1 MAFTNVITF
10 RGGTHEVVVDVRV
23 DFERGLIVGAAR
35 GMPIVA
41 EEPDVAS
48 LRAALDRLVAEHFAA
63 LPKTAPRRPTNVE
76 PPAPP
81 ISPEV
86 ADVVS
91 RMVGAAPRSEAAK
104 KRFVAL
110 LPGASDLLTPPPGW
124 ISWRMPPEP
133 NALDEAVDTFVR
145 KNRKRSA
152 ASDGPCPFWRARVA
166 VVQALDTGEDAR
178 RRYEAA
184 RVDGAAKRAKLRAL
198 ATSAD
203 RLQIAL
209 AEYTVTFGDAWRD
222 LVEDWVAATREGT
235 RENRIEGDALAIPG
249 LRQRLDDAVADVALT
264 ARAARAV
271 AEAVGN
277 SEAAAGK
284 RAFIARMLGA
294 FREIF
299 GGVRG
304 DKPVSFVDAAAEVAG
319 LRGEG
324 DPSWRATTKKIQGE
338 PQFAAFRT
346 PVDR

>member
-1 MAFTNVITF
+1 MAFWNVITF

-86 ADVVS
+86 ADVVA

-110 LPGASDLLTPPPGW
+110 LPGASDLLTPPPRWG
-124 ISWRMPPEP
+124 SWRMPPDP
-133 NALDEAVDTFVR
+133 SALDEAVDTLLR
-145 KNRKRSA
+145 KHRKRSA
-152 ASDGPCPFWRARVA
+152 ASDGPCPFWRARAA
-166 VVQALDTGEDAR
+166 VVHAIDASEDAR
-178 RRYEAA
+178 RRYAAA
-184 RVDGAAKRAKLRAL
+184 RDDGAAKRARLRAL
-198 ATSAD
+198 AASSG
-203 RLQIAL
+203 RLDATL
-209 AEYTVTFGDAWRD
+209 AAHAAILDGAWPDLFEGWRD
-222 LVEDWVAATREGT
+222 ATREGF
-235 RENRIEGDALAIPG
+235 RENRLTDDALAIPG

-271 AEAVGN
+271 GEAVGN
-277 SEAAAGK
+277 SEADAGK

-304 DKPVSFVDAAAEVAG
+304 DQPIAFVDAAAEAAG

-346 PVDR
+346 PL